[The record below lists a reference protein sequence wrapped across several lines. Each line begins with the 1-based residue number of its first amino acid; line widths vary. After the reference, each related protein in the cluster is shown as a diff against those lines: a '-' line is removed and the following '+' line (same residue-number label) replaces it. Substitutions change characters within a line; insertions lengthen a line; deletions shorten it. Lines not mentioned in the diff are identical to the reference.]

1 MYPDLFKY
9 FPSKVTQSA
18 KIGSYLNRWSQINI
32 ILISNGDDKKS
43 NTYAKIV
50 AENYADTIFINDSIT
65 AIDTLSYLRLYRES
79 TSSIRDVVDAKKEN
93 LFVVA
98 VSDIPFDVYFQWLI
112 RVI

>member
-1 MYPDLFKY
+1 MKSDY
-9 FPSKVTQSA
+9 
-18 KIGSYLNRWSQINI
+18 NI

-65 AIDTLSYLRLYRES
+65 AIDTLSYLRLYRGES

-98 VSDIPFDVYFQWLI
+98 ASDIPFLTFIFNDLLDYLI
-112 RVI
+112 LKNSSVLNFLFLVFKSFST